1 MSAPVRAL
9 ARIDV
14 RLRPDISDPQGQ
26 TVERSLPDLGWTNVS
41 AVRMGKHFELTLQGE
56 SMEALK
62 TQVDEMC
69 QRFLTN
75 PILETFEFTLE
86 PA

>member
-1 MSAPVRAL
+1 MSSVKAL

-26 TVERSLPDLGWTNVS
+26 TVERSLPDLGWSNVS
-41 AVRMGKHFELTLQGE
+41 AVRMGKHFELTLEGD
-56 SMEALK
+56 SMDALRD
-62 TQVDEMC
+62 QVDEMC
-69 QRFLTN
+69 RKFLTN
-75 PILETFEFTLE
+75 PTLETFDFTLE

>member
-1 MSAPVRAL
+1 MSSVKAL

-26 TVERSLPDLGWTNVS
+26 TVERSLPDLGWSNVS
-41 AVRMGKHFELTLQGE
+41 AVRMGKHFELTLEGE
-56 SMEALK
+56 SMDVLHQ
-62 TQVDEMC
+62 QVDEMC
-69 QRFLTN
+69 RKFLTN
-75 PILETFEFTLE
+75 PTLETFDFTLE